1 MLSRIDMVE
10 VKNKYTE
17 VYNTFGIVT
26 EMAKIMAKNDKLV
39 ENHRYQIADLN
50 REINGYTQREKEWK
64 GKEKEWKYLESEFLN
79 RESELMAQNT
89 LLLKQLRRKC
99 INK

>member
-1 MLSRIDMVE
+1 
-10 VKNKYTE
+10 
-17 VYNTFGIVT
+17 
-26 EMAKIMAKNDKLV
+26 MAKNDKLV

-50 REINGYTQREKEWK
+50 REINGYTQREKEWKSKEKEWK